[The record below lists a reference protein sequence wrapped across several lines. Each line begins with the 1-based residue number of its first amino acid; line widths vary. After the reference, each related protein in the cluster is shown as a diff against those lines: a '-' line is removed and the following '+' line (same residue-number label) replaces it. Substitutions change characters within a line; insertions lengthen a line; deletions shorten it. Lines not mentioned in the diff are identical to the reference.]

1 MTELMLQ
8 AKGIHKHFGGL
19 VALNN
24 VDFEVRRGEVVAL
37 LGDNGAGKSTLIKCI
52 SGVYRPDGGQIS
64 FNGHEISGRS
74 PSDIRDS
81 GIETIYQDLALAEN
95 LDVGANVF
103 LGKERKKR
111 LFGVLP
117 VTDDDFM
124 RSEAATVLDRL
135 DIHIPSLKQ
144 KLVNL
149 SGGQRQA
156 VAIARAIYWNARL
169 VIMDE
174 PTAALG
180 VPEQRK
186 VLGLVASLRDQGI
199 PVILISHTMTDVLEV
214 ANRCVVMRR
223 GRVVAN
229 LPHGQFDAEILVR
242 HIVGAGEIS
251 A

>member
-8 AKGIHKHFGGL
+8 ATGIHKHFGGL

-149 SGGQRQA
+149 SPSPAPSTG
-156 VAIARAIYWNARL
+156 
-169 VIMDE
+169 
-174 PTAALG
+174 T
-180 VPEQRK
+180 
-186 VLGLVASLRDQGI
+186 
-199 PVILISHTMTDVLEV
+199 
-214 ANRCVVMRR
+214 R
-223 GRVVAN
+223 GW
-229 LPHGQFDAEILVR
+229 
-242 HIVGAGEIS
+242 
-251 A
+251 